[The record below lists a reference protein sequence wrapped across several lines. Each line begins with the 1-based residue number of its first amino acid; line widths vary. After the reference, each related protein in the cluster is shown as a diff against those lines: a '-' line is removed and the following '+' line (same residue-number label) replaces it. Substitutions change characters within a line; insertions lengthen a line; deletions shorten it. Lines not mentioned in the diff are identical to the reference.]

1 MAGEDSIRKEIK
13 SLERQLD
20 KFTRESA
27 VTDAEMRSDINYI
40 KEAITKL
47 NTLVAQQYVTRT
59 EFQPVKNLVYGTAAI
74 MLTAVMGGLMTL
86 IIIR

>member
-1 MAGEDSIRKEIK
+1 MTDTDSVRKEIK

-20 KFTRESA
+20 KFIRESA

-40 KEAITKL
+40 KKAITEL
-47 NTLVAQQYVTRT
+47 NTLVSQQYVTRP
-59 EFQPVKNLVYGTAAI
+59 EFEPVKKLVYGTATI

>member
-1 MAGEDSIRKEIK
+1 MTDTDSVRKEIK

-20 KFTRESA
+20 KFIRESA

-40 KEAITKL
+40 KKAITEL
-47 NTLVAQQYVTRT
+47 NTLVSQQYVTRT
-59 EFQPVKNLVYGTAAI
+59 EFEPVKKLVYGTATI

>member
-1 MAGEDSIRKEIK
+1 MSEDKAIQKELK

-20 KFTRESA
+20 KFVRESA
-27 VTDAEMRSDINYI
+27 VSDAEMRSDINYI

-59 EFQPVKNLVYGTAAI
+59 EFEPVKKLVYGTVTV
-74 MLTAVMGGLMTL
+74 MLTAVMGGLMAL
-86 IIIR
+86 IVIR

>member
-1 MAGEDSIRKEIK
+1 MAAEDSIRKEIK

-27 VTDAEMRSDINYI
+27 VTDAEMRSDIGYI

-59 EFQPVKNLVYGTAAI
+59 EFEPVKKLVYGTVAI